1 MKGAH
6 GGDES
11 DCAVGLALGA
21 SPVPEGGEG
30 AEDFDGGVG
39 DCRAGGGGGGRGFAG
54 LGGRG
59 GAEVAGRHC
68 GGGCEESWWELA
80 KAGEES
86 GDY

>member
-30 AEDFDGGVG
+30 AEDFDGCVG
-39 DCRAGGGGGGRGFAG
+39 DC
-54 LGGRG
+54 
-59 GAEVAGRHC
+59 
-68 GGGCEESWWELA
+68 
-80 KAGEES
+80 
-86 GDY
+86 